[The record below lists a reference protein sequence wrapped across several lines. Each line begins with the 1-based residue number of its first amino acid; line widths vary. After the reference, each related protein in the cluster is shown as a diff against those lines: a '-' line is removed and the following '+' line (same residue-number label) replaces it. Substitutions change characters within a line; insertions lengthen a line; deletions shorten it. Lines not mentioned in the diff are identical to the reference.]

1 MSLLNQ
7 TVKQVKRL
15 FGVID
20 TKPQSNGVLEELQ
33 RRIKYHF
40 HDPSLL
46 ILALTHKSS
55 VNPEDKKGLFSNER
69 LEFLGDAVLDC
80 LVTEKIYLRYP
91 KHSEGQLSKIKSLL
105 VSRKI
110 IGVVARSIDLGKYLI
125 MGQSEKKSGGRTR
138 MSIVSNALEAVL
150 GAVYLDGGINRARE
164 ILELLLFNKIEQF
177 VNDKENINYK
187 SKILE
192 LAQGDGFGI
201 PTYPLIAAEGPD
213 HEKKF
218 VVGIDIAGIRLG
230 EGSGSNKKEAQ
241 QNAAYKA
248 LQEYG
253 KEIIKSRLKGD

>member
-20 TKPQSNGVLEELQ
+20 TKPQLSGALEEFQ

-40 HDPSLL
+40 RDSSLL
-46 ILALTHKSS
+46 ILATTHKSS

-110 IGVVARSIDLGKYLI
+110 IGEIAQSIDLGKYLI

-138 MSIVSNALEAVL
+138 MSIGSNALEAVL
-150 GAVYLDGGINRARE
+150 GAVYLDGGINSARE

-177 VNDKENINYK
+177 VNDKENINFK
-187 SKILE
+187 SEILE
-192 LAQGDGFGI
+192 LAQGDGLGI
-201 PTYPLIAAEGPD
+201 PTYPLIATEGPD
-213 HEKKF
+213 HKKKF

-248 LQEYG
+248 LHIYN
-253 KEIIKSRLKGD
+253 KEMLQSRLKGD